1 MSIYVRPPNA
11 RTRERDADKMEQA
24 AKVYDEKTLVD
35 CLHANP
41 LGMVKDGAATLGPG
55 GMDIYEWYDQNGD
68 MSAKV
73 SAVRA
78 AAMWM
83 NLVTNKLSLPHN
95 NEVADADGD
104 GMLDAEEFQALFDL
118 DGDGDISEHEKAKA
132 YKMFAMVDKDGD
144 GQLTQEELKQLANA
158 QPEKFKARAM

>member
-1 MSIYVRPPNA
+1 MQSSAKGADNKCRVALNSRAMRLAPCPGTSRQRDVVEPRSDRPSAADEMSIYVRPPNA

-41 LGMVKDGAATLGPG
+41 LGMVVKDGAATLGPG

-95 NEVADADGD
+95 SEVADA
-104 GMLDAEEFQALFDL
+104 METACWAPRKNFRRSS
-118 DGDGDISEHEKAKA
+118 I
-132 YKMFAMVDKDGD
+132 
-144 GQLTQEELKQLANA
+144 
-158 QPEKFKARAM
+158 

>member
-1 MSIYVRPPNA
+1 
-11 RTRERDADKMEQA
+11 
-24 AKVYDEKTLVD
+24 
-35 CLHANP
+35 
-41 LGMVKDGAATLGPG
+41 
-55 GMDIYEWYDQNGD
+55 

-118 DGDGDISEHEKAKA
+118 DGDGDFDLISC
-132 YKMFAMVDKDGD
+132 
-144 GQLTQEELKQLANA
+144 EEVHDLGVFWYEN
-158 QPEKFKARAM
+158 PTR